1 MSEIE
6 LTDKDYDDFTR
17 QLELIDDS
25 KTTNILDQLPS
36 YNFNETSSFI
46 NNLKTELDQQK
57 TLNLMLEN
65 KDDRKNIDSIKKFT
79 ELNEKKVEKQLNEI
93 KEVSLSLQDFIL
105 KNDKL
110 KKNNQEL
117 LEITDGE
124 EFTNLAK
131 NMREIKREKENIK
144 NFLQN
149 LGIISPPLII

>member
-105 KNDKL
+105 KKDKL